1 MKHKGAALLAALV
14 LAAMAVGCHS
24 VNSGEPSS
32 AAENLPEKQV
42 EPVVDVETPDT
53 DDEDALFQQETDARI
68 ARQFGAD
75 MADLHLDLNST
86 VLLQSERLTSVLY
99 EGTANVEGAA
109 HPTTVLFSVNLD
121 REQGKKVTLAD
132 LVDINDAFVA
142 LVMENAAQTLDEAYG
157 ATVNT
162 MTAEQWQARLL
173 AADMEQSGD
182 CAAFSP
188 DKTLTIYLEVPHAA
202 GDVLAVAA
210 LPWEQ
215 WSGFAKDPAYFA

>member
-1 MKHKGAALLAALV
+1 MKHKGAALLAALM
-14 LAAMAVGCHS
+14 LAAMAAGCQP
-24 VNSGEPSS
+24 VDSGEVSS
-32 AAENLPEKQV
+32 AAESLPEKQV
-42 EPVVDVETPDT
+42 EPVVDVETT
-53 DDEDALFQQETDARI
+53 NTGDEDALFQQEADARI
-68 ARQFGAD
+68 ARQFGVD

-86 VLLQSERLTSVLY
+86 VLLQNERLTSVLY

-121 REQGKKVTLAD
+121 REQGKKVTLTD
-132 LVDINDAFVA
+132 LVDINEAFTA
-142 LVMENAAQTLDEAYG
+142 MVMESAAQTLDEVYG
-157 ATVNT
+157 AAVNT

-173 AADMEQSGD
+173 AADTEQSGD